1 MFIVPAHKENILVS
15 RGRGKG
21 GLATIWDKRLTK
33 YVSKIASTNFRL
45 QATKFNFPS
54 GQFLLINT
62 YFPCD
67 PQKQNFDDTEL
78 LTLQADIESVIRT
91 ADCPNVTLAGDL
103 NAHFLRD
110 STFTRQI
117 KNFLADMNLKIFWE
131 NTDNSEDHLIENVD
145 FTHLFIQDNKA
156 PSYSTIDHFAANSSV
171 FNAVTEA
178 GVVHCGANPSNH
190 SVIYAKFKVGSLNLI
205 TEQFK
210 SEPKVNWTAANHE
223 SREEYK
229 KVLTDKLNNIP
240 VQSCVDC
247 RDLHC
252 EEHLDELENYTLNVL
267 EAVEDAGKQCLP
279 LTGGGNSARSK
290 VTPGWSQ
297 YVGPFK
303 KDSKFW
309 YSIWL
314 SAGRPISGV
323 LFDIMRKTKLQYKY
337 AVRRLKRVNN
347 RMEQNLR
354 YLLLN

>member
-1 MFIVPAHKENILVS
+1 VSSFNSTGFGIAVQEYIETILIFSDIVCIQEHFLLDNKDKKHSNTNKLRNRFGQNHDMFIVPAHKENSLVS

-78 LTLQADIESVIRT
+78 LALLADIESVIRT

-223 SREEYK
+223 SKEEYK

-247 RDLHC
+247 CDLHC
-252 EEHLDELENYTLNVL
+252 
-267 EAVEDAGKQCLP
+267 
-279 LTGGGNSARSK
+279 
-290 VTPGWSQ
+290 
-297 YVGPFK
+297 
-303 KDSKFW
+303 
-309 YSIWL
+309 
-314 SAGRPISGV
+314 
-323 LFDIMRKTKLQYKY
+323 
-337 AVRRLKRVNN
+337 
-347 RMEQNLR
+347 
-354 YLLLN
+354 